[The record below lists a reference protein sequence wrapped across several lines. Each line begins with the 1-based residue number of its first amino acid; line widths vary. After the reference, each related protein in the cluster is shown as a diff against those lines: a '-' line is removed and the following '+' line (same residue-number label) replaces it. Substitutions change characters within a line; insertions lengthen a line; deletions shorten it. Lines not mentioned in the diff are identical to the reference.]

1 MSMGF
6 CSHVRCRCRDITCI
20 LLLGRHLTAQQGQM
34 LHSMLSA
41 SRRGESVRHRLAL
54 IDSSYSLASDTDL
67 VVRPGVSSL
76 CFPWCLR
83 CAFVLT
89 WYKFDTSVSKLP
101 PNPLRG
107 WALAASCLVHK
118 LSQYFQ
124 ECYSSAAMDCQDITA
139 NIVFSQTV
147 YLILQG
153 ISWLNKCLSKN
164 VTDCHEIQSVLRLH
178 LLCELTWLKWVLL

>member
-1 MSMGF
+1 MSTGF
-6 CSHVRCRCRDITCI
+6 CSHVRCRCRDITYI
-20 LLLGRHLTAQQGQM
+20 LLLGTHLTAQQGQM

-41 SRRGESVRHRLAL
+41 PRRGESVRHRLAL

-89 WYKFDTSVSKLP
+89 CYKFDTSVSKLP
-101 PNPLRG
+101 PNPPRG
-107 WALAASCLVHK
+107 WALAASWRYTSCHNISRFSL
-118 LSQYFQ
+118 FQ
-124 ECYSSAAMDCQDITA
+124 EDYSRAAMDCQDIPT
-139 NIVFSQTV
+139 NRVCSQAG

-153 ISWLNKCLSKN
+153 ISWLNKCFSKN
-164 VTDCHEIQSVLRLH
+164 LTDCHEI
-178 LLCELTWLKWVLL
+178 

>member
-1 MSMGF
+1 MPHIMFAKSRWPFSFNFRTHPMTDWCFSLSNPTQVSMGF
-6 CSHVRCRCRDITCI
+6 CSHVRCRCRDITYI

-34 LHSMLSA
+34 LHSMPSA
-41 SRRGESVRHRLAL
+41 SRRGESVRQRLAL

-67 VVRPGVSSL
+67 VVRPGVLSL

-107 WALAASCLVHK
+107 WALAASWRYTSCHNI
-118 LSQYFQ
+118 FRNT
-124 ECYSSAAMDCQDITA
+124 TA
-139 NIVFSQTV
+139 
-147 YLILQG
+147 
-153 ISWLNKCLSKN
+153 
-164 VTDCHEIQSVLRLH
+164 
-178 LLCELTWLKWVLL
+178 VLLWIVRTLLQI